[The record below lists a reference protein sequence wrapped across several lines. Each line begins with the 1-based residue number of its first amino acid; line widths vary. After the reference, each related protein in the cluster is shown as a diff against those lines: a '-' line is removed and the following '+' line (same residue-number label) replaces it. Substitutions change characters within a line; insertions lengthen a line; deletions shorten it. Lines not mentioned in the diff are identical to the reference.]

1 MLSLLKLTVQPATTK
16 GAVVCRIGSM
26 GASSQD
32 AIDWRMGWLALYHII
47 ILIWSFSQHVA
58 GGTPVPAA
66 LLLCEPYGEQQ
77 EQQKQINT
85 NQWTRG
91 HASAPLLWP
100 TTKKKWRSRKP
111 CLSTTPLANKVL
123 NEHDQWSGSHD
134 LAVSSRQQQAL
145 NEHHQSTV
153 GHA

>member
-1 MLSLLKLTVQPATTK
+1 MWLAREAREVLSLLKLTVQQATTK
-16 GAVVCRIGSM
+16 GVPLH
-26 GASSQD
+26 D

-47 ILIWSFSQHVA
+47 ILIWSFSHHVA

-91 HASAPLLWP
+91 HALAPLLWP
-100 TTKKKWRSRKP
+100 TTKKLEEPKA
-111 CLSTTPLANKVL
+111 TPKHNS
-123 NEHDQWSGSHD
+123 SGQP
-134 LAVSSRQQQAL
+134 SSERA
-145 NEHHQSTV
+145 
-153 GHA
+153 